1 MKDTQ
6 EETIDFWVWD
16 LSGPTDRHR
25 KAAHWKCPDHH
36 ADHTDSELELMSR
49 LDFNSAYN
57 PPRHILTLLGASL
70 KIIFITEYYLSN
82 I

>member
-25 KAAHWKCPDHH
+25 KASPS
-36 ADHTDSELELMSR
+36 DHTDSELELMSR